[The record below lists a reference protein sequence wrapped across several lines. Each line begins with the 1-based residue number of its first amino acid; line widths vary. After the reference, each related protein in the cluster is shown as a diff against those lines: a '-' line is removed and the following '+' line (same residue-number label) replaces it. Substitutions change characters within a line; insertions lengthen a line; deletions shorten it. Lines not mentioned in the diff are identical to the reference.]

1 MINNKQIALLHT
13 AKKSLG
19 LTEDDYR
26 ALLGSV
32 GAESAK
38 EMTDGQFDRV
48 VRRLRDAGFRPVQR
62 KKGKPKPSWPKH
74 KRHMTAKIEAI
85 LKELK
90 LEWSYADGIAKQM
103 FGIERVSW
111 LDPDQL
117 FKVMAALIYRQWK
130 VRKEKIVDTLFERGL
145 PVWEAVNVAY
155 ELYELMI
162 NDKQHNEIIDEW
174 IKRERSGNGQKN
186 TKASSPR

>member
-19 LTEDDYR
+19 LTDDDYQ

-48 VRRLRDAGFRPVQR
+48 VRRLRNAGFRPVQR

-74 KRHMTAKIEAI
+74 KRLMLAKIEAI

-103 FGIERVSW
+103 FGIEQVSW

-130 VRKEKIVDTLFERGL
+130 VRKAKILDTLFERGL
-145 PVWEAVNVAY
+145 PFWEAAGVAY
-155 ELYELMI
+155 ELYALEI
-162 NDKQHNEIIDEW
+162 NDKQHEEIMFEW
-174 IKRERSGNGQKN
+174 IKRERSEKSKTNQH
-186 TKASSPR
+186 A

>member
-1 MINNKQIALLHT
+1 
-13 AKKSLG
+13 
-19 LTEDDYR
+19 
-26 ALLGSV
+26 
-32 GAESAK
+32 
-38 EMTDGQFDRV
+38 
-48 VRRLRDAGFRPVQR
+48 
-62 KKGKPKPSWPKH
+62 
-74 KRHMTAKIEAI
+74 MTAKIEAI
-85 LKELK
+85 LTELK

-103 FGIERVSW
+103 FGIERVAW

-130 VRKEKIVDTLFERGL
+130 VRKEKIVDTLFERRL

-174 IKRERSGNGQKN
+174 VKRERSGKSKTNQH
-186 TKASSPR
+186 A